1 MKGPKMARKVPKRD
15 YGQAKAAPARP
26 ASNWSPFASPKGRQD
41 ITDDTRY
48 DAYDRVKGRW
58 FTHKPKRG

>member
-1 MKGPKMARKVPKRD
+1 MARKVPKRD

-48 DAYDRVKGRW
+48 DAYDRVKRSW